1 MRYPAIISYLILSLV
16 AIIAGGVIA
25 YYFFYNQQLFI
36 LFILGF
42 FITMMG
48 CIAAAIFI
56 SLALLPSETHA
67 YFRKGFGK
75 ESFVGLRK
83 GKPKLSRRFNKLF
96 LTSIILLGVVV
107 FVPLFY
113 KIDQY
118 RKYQIAHFGKRVKVE
133 IIESKYSKGRSVQFQ
148 FMFNGNLYSHWLSS
162 TTLNKG
168 DSVYIVYSTQIPD
181 IVQFDENQGE

>member
-16 AIIAGGVIA
+16 AIVAGGA
-25 YYFFYNQQLFI
+25 MGYYFFYNQHLFI

-42 FITMMG
+42 FISIMG
-48 CIAAAIFI
+48 CMAAAIFI

-67 YFRKGFGK
+67 YFSKGFGK

-96 LTSIILLGVVV
+96 LISITILAAAA

-113 KIDQY
+113 KIDQFH
-118 RKYQIAHFGKRVKVE
+118 KYQITHFGKRIKVE
-133 IIESKYSKGRSVQFQ
+133 IIDSQYSRGRSVQFQ

-168 DSVYIVYSTQIPD
+168 DSVYIVYSTQIPI